1 MENNERPVMGETEKR
16 FKIQKIEKYEEMID
30 EIEKFNTMR
39 IVVFG
44 MCTVA
49 TMFDVVMAG
58 HDFTT
63 NNLISAVAKLV
74 VAFVSGVVTSKIFL
88 QPLLNDI
95 SKKTSLQN
103 NIDVLKD
110 ELELNEALE
119 EEETKTK
126 TL

>member
-1 MENNERPVMGETEKR
+1 MENNERQVMGETEKR

-74 VAFVSGVVTSKIFL
+74 VAFVSGGVTSNIFL
-88 QPLLNDI
+88 SPLLDGI

-103 NIDVLKD
+103 NIDMLKD

-119 EEETKTK
+119 EETKTK